1 MVDICD
7 KLYAGDTPRQEGNR
21 WRLAL
26 TLFVTKGGDRMSD
39 YELIV
44 LVIMIVTLAF
54 SIHNGNTKG

>member
-7 KLYAGDTPRQEGNR
+7 KLYAGATPGRKEADGAWLR
-21 WRLAL
+21 PSLY
-26 TLFVTKGGDRMSD
+26 KGGDHMSD

-54 SIHNGNTKG
+54 SIHNGNPRG

>member
-1 MVDICD
+1 M
-7 KLYAGDTPRQEGNR
+7 LPAGKNR

-26 TLFVTKGGDRMSD
+26 PLFVTKGGDRMSD

>member
-1 MVDICD
+1 MPEQCS
-7 KLYAGDTPRQEGNR
+7 RQEGNR

-26 TLFVTKGGDRMSD
+26 PLKGGDGMSD

>member
-1 MVDICD
+1 M
-7 KLYAGDTPRQEGNR
+7 APGFAPQRGDG
-21 WRLAL
+21 
-26 TLFVTKGGDRMSD
+26 MSD

>member
-1 MVDICD
+1 MM
-7 KLYAGDTPRQEGNR
+7 PEHSSRQEGNR